1 MLLALS
7 TVEGSERSLP
17 AVAGVG
23 GSKLWW
29 LCAMND
35 NSTIIVILSER
46 SESKDLYL
54 SRLLRP
60 PQIHRFSPPSSG
72 LTLDDF
78 SLHNKAID
86 KILHL
91 I

>member
-1 MLLALS
+1 
-7 TVEGSERSLP
+7 
-17 AVAGVG
+17 
-23 GSKLWW
+23 
-29 LCAMND
+29 MND

-46 SESKDLYL
+46 SLPAVAGESKDLYL

-60 PQIHRFSPPSSG
+60 LKSIAFLAPAPT

-86 KILHL
+86 KISHL
-91 I
+91 IYNF